1 MEDMC
6 YERRRAEVRE
16 GACIEAAT
24 MLQPWTLRLILNA
37 ARYAA
42 HRENGGDTSV
52 AVVTSNARVVL
63 CGPVVNYN
71 VDT

>member
-1 MEDMC
+1 VGGGGILEDMC

-24 MLQPWTLRLILNA
+24 